1 MTTTKVTYSCLPHL
15 TPRAKELKWSIEFWE
30 EQHKEALVLS
40 SAAWKM
46 HIDAIDNG
54 DDKQTINE
62 LYAHGC
68 LAEDIAIEYWGKW
81 NDAKAE
87 LLALLN

>member
-15 TPRAKELKWSIEFWE
+15 TPRARELQLSIEFWMK
-30 EQHKEALVLS
+30 QYQEARVLS

-54 DDKQTINE
+54 DDKQTIDQ

-68 LAEDIAIEYWGKW
+68 LAEDIAIDSWGKW
-81 NDAKAE
+81 NAAKAE
-87 LLALLN
+87 LLALYN